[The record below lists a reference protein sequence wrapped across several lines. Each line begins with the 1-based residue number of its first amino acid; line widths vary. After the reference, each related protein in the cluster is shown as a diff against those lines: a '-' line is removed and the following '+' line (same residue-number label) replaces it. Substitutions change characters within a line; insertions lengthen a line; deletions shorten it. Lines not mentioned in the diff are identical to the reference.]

1 MDKNTAEKAAKILL
15 KIGAIT
21 LNPKKPYK
29 YSSGI
34 LSPVYT
40 DCRLLIS
47 YPKERTAIRDLYI
60 KNIKSLR
67 NFNVIAGTATAGIP
81 HAAWIAEKMSLPL
94 IYVRG
99 KAKDHGKGNSIE
111 GNLKKGDK
119 IAVIEDLISTGSS
132 SVDCVLE
139 IRRQKGKASSI
150 FSIITYGMK
159 KASENFEKNNVKL
172 YSLTDFETVVK
183 IAAKEEYIKKQD
195 KAIILE
201 WIQDPSSWGK
211 KMSFK

>member
-1 MDKNTAEKAAKILL
+1 MDKSTAEKVAKILL
-15 KIGAIT
+15 RIGAVS
-21 LNPKKPYK
+21 LNPQKPYK

-47 YPKERTAIRDLYI
+47 HPKERRIIRDLYI
-60 KNIKSLR
+60 KRIKSVGK
-67 NFNVIAGTATAGIP
+67 FDIIAGTATAGIP
-81 HAAWIAEKMSLPL
+81 HAAWIAEKMNLPL

-111 GNLKKGDK
+111 GSYKKEDK

-132 SVDCVLE
+132 SIDCVLG
-139 IRRQKGKASSI
+139 IRNQKGKSSSI

-159 KASENFEKNNVKL
+159 KAKDNFDNNKIKL
-172 YSLTDFETVVK
+172 YPLTDFETVVK
-183 IAAKEEYIKKQD
+183 IAAKYKYIKNKD
-195 KAIILE
+195 IAIILE
-201 WIQDPSSWGK
+201 WIQDPPSWGK
-211 KMSFK
+211 KMGFK